1 MSRLLRSSA
10 ADGAFSLA
18 GSSEEVIGGREVA
31 PHSRPFMA
39 SLQYHGEHV
48 CGGVLI
54 HPQWVLTAAHC
65 HHR

>member
-1 MSRLLRSSA
+1 MLNSCSS
-10 ADGAFSLA
+10 FA
-18 GSSEEVIGGREVA
+18 GLSVEVIGGEEVA

-39 SLQYHGEHV
+39 SLQHQGVHI

-65 HHR
+65 RRR